1 MMPPVARWGS
11 DRGLLF
17 RLTVGGLTTILITG
31 LLWLVALGYYLKHT
45 RDLELVRET
54 AGRLYDRMLE
64 ARRAEKDVIYRD
76 SRKIIFYKQG
86 TTENFQAHRDAVG
99 GFRRELAILQEHY
112 QGPRKAEVASLGE
125 LIDRYDQNFLTIV
138 NGILQR
144 GFSDYGLEG
153 RLRSAGEDV
162 ERDLGTGVDVETR
175 LALAEMRGH
184 EKEYILRG
192 DPQAI
197 GQTAG
202 ALGRLRGL
210 VQKRAGA
217 RADAVLTHLD
227 RYEAGFWEYVG
238 LNEQLGVGKEEGF
251 QGAMRGLV
259 HIFEPIVERL
269 QQEALAAHA
278 AASRRLWWTSVLVIA
293 LGLVV
298 GAAVNA
304 AFARSI
310 ARPVAELAS
319 HALELGKGNLQV
331 RARSGLTGEVGL
343 LARAFDQMA
352 GDIAASI
359 EERKRAAEELQQA
372 KEGAE
377 AANKAKSEFLANM
390 SHELRTPLNA
400 IIGYSEM
407 LTDEAEASGQDTL
420 VGDLRKI
427 KGAAT
432 HLLELINAVL
442 DLSKIEAG
450 KMQLYLET
458 FEVGTMVSDVAAVA
472 QPLVTKNKN
481 RLQVRVA
488 PGLGAMR
495 ADLTKVRQSLFNLLS
510 NASKFTSEGTIG
522 LDVGRKVEPD
532 GSDWVAFRV
541 TDTGIGMTPEQLG
554 KLFQEFTQADASTA
568 GRFGGTGLGLALSRR
583 FCRMMGGDITVE
595 SEPGRGSAFTIAL
608 PSVVADPR
616 EGEGEAPVPAAA
628 AAPRGPGLRGTV
640 LVVDD
645 DLASRELL
653 ERYLTREG
661 FRVATAANGDEALAT
676 AREIRPDAITLD
688 VLMPGKDGWS
698 VLSTL
703 KADPELARIPV
714 VMISILDDKSVGYA
728 MGAAAYLTKPVDRDR
743 LVATLAS
750 LAGPKPGKVLVV
762 EDDPATREMMRRTLE
777 KASWRVAEAEN
788 GRLALEQLG
797 RGRPDLILLDL
808 MMPEMDGFEFLTEL
822 RRHEEWRAVP
832 VVVVTSKDLTEEDRL
847 RLSGYVQ
854 KVVQKGGYDR
864 ERLLAEL
871 RDLLVAATPAAR

>member
-1 MMPPVARWGS
+1 
-11 DRGLLF
+11 
-17 RLTVGGLTTILITG
+17 
-31 LLWLVALGYYLKHT
+31 
-45 RDLELVRET
+45 
-54 AGRLYDRMLE
+54 
-64 ARRAEKDVIYRD
+64 
-76 SRKIIFYKQG
+76 
-86 TTENFQAHRDAVG
+86 
-99 GFRRELAILQEHY
+99 
-112 QGPRKAEVASLGE
+112 
-125 LIDRYDQNFLTIV
+125 
-138 NGILQR
+138 
-144 GFSDYGLEG
+144 
-153 RLRSAGEDV
+153 
-162 ERDLGTGVDVETR
+162 
-175 LALAEMRGH
+175 
-184 EKEYILRG
+184 
-192 DPQAI
+192 
-197 GQTAG
+197 
-202 ALGRLRGL
+202 
-210 VQKRAGA
+210 
-217 RADAVLTHLD
+217 
-227 RYEAGFWEYVG
+227 
-238 LNEQLGVGKEEGF
+238 
-251 QGAMRGLV
+251 
-259 HIFEPIVERL
+259 
-269 QQEALAAHA
+269 
-278 AASRRLWWTSVLVIA
+278 VIA

-331 RARSGLTGEVGL
+331 RARSGLAGEVGL

-359 EERKRAAEELQQA
+359 EERKRTAEELQQA

-407 LTDEAEASGQDTL
+407 LTEEAEASGHDML

-458 FEVGTMVSDVAAVA
+458 FEVGTMVNDVAAVA

-522 LDVGRKVEPD
+522 LDVGRKVGPE
-532 GSDWVAFRV
+532 GADWIAFRV

-568 GRFGGTGLGLALSRR
+568 RRFGGTGLGLALSRR

-595 SEPGRGSAFTIAL
+595 SEPGQGSVFTIAL

-616 EGEGEAPVPAAA
+616 EGEGEAAAPAPA
-628 AAPRGPGLRGTV
+628 AAPRGPGRRGTV

-645 DLASRELL
+645 DPASRELL

-676 AREIRPDAITLD
+676 AREVRPDAITLD

-698 VLSTL
+698 VLSAL
-703 KADPELARIPV
+703 KADPALARTPV

-750 LAGPKPGKVLVV
+750 LAGPRPGKVLVV

-777 KASWRVAEAEN
+777 KASWSVVEAEN
-788 GRLALEQLG
+788 GRVALAQLG
-797 RGRPDLILLDL
+797 LGQPDLILLDL

-822 RRHEEWRAVP
+822 RSHEEWRPIP

-864 ERLLAEL
+864 ERLLADL
-871 RDLLVAATPAAR
+871 RDMLVAATPAAR